1 MTTSTSTSTSTST
14 GARSAARADADA
26 VQRDLGSSCEV
37 APAGPHDAVA
47 GVAPALVA
55 RPASAEQVS
64 AVMAAAARHDLA
76 VVARGAGTKL
86 AWGRAPERVDLVVD
100 TTAMS
105 AVIDHAAG
113 DLIVEVEAGARLEH
127 VNATVAAAGQRL
139 ALDVTHPGATV
150 GGTLAANASGPLR
163 RSVGTARD
171 LMIGCSV
178 VRADGVLSH
187 AGGRVVK
194 NVAGYDVGKLT
205 IGSLGTLA
213 VITRAVFRLHPLPPA
228 RALVSIEVGPGDGTV
243 HERVHELVHAVV
255 HSQLVPAAV
264 EVDVDRADGP
274 ATVQVLLEGTEGGV
288 AARTRGLLA
297 LLGGDARVGQ
307 DVPQGWGVPP
317 FPDGGTGMKLTFALS
332 GLGAVLGALAA
343 AGAATGLR
351 PAVRGSAGSGVLMV
365 GLVADAEPGAVLEV
379 LARVRAVCGEHGGA
393 AVVLTAP
400 PAVEAALAAAP
411 EPAGA
416 WGPVP
421 AIALMRAVKERFDPE
436 RRLAP
441 GRFVG
446 GI

>member
-1 MTTSTSTSTSTST
+1 MTTSTDP
-14 GARSAARADADA
+14 RSAARADADA

-37 APAGPHDAVA
+37 SPAGPGDAVA

-55 RPASAEQVS
+55 RPASTEQVCS
-64 AVMAAAARHDLA
+64 VMAAAARHGLA

-86 AWGRAPERVDLVVD
+86 AWGRPPERVDLVVD

-105 AVIDHAAG
+105 AVLDHAAG
-113 DLIVEVEAGARLEH
+113 DLIVEVEAGARLEQ
-127 VNATVAAAGQRL
+127 VNAVVAAAGQRL

-150 GGTLAANASGPLR
+150 GGTLGANASGPLR
-163 RSVGTARD
+163 RSAGTARD

-178 VRADGVLSH
+178 VRADGVLAH

-228 RALVSIEVGPGDGTV
+228 RALVSVETDPVGG
-243 HERVHELVHAVV
+243 VHELVHAVV

-274 ATVQVLLEGTEGGV
+274 ASVQVLLEGTEGGV
-288 AARTRGLLA
+288 AARTRALLA
-297 LLGGDARVGQ
+297 LLGDDAHVGQ

-332 GLGAVLGALAA
+332 GLGSVLGALAA

-365 GLVADAEPGAVLEV
+365 GLAADAEPGAVAEV

-400 PAVEAALAAAP
+400 PAVEAELAAMP

>member
-1 MTTSTSTSTSTST
+1 MTTPTST

-37 APAGPHDAVA
+37 SPAGPGDAVA

-55 RPASAEQVS
+55 RPASAEQVCS
-64 AVMAAAARHDLA
+64 VMAAAARHGLA
-76 VVARGAGTKL
+76 VVPRGSGTKL
-86 AWGRAPERVDLVVD
+86 AWGRPPERVDLVLD
-100 TTAMS
+100 TTAMA
-105 AVIDHAAG
+105 AVLDHAAG
-113 DLIVEVEAGARLEH
+113 DLIVEVEAGARLDQ

-139 ALDVTHPGATV
+139 ALDATHPGATV
-150 GGTLAANASGPLR
+150 GGTLGANASGPLR
-163 RSVGTARD
+163 RSAGTARD

-194 NVAGYDVGKLT
+194 NVAGYDVGKLA

-213 VITRAVFRLHPLPPA
+213 VITRAVFRLHPLPAA
-228 RALVSIEVGPGDGTV
+228 RALVSVEADPVGGV
-243 HERVHELVHAVV
+243 HDLVHAVV

-264 EVDVDRADGP
+264 EVDQDGDGP
-274 ATVQVLLEGTEGGV
+274 ASVQVLLEGTEGGV
-288 AARTRGLLA
+288 AARTRALVA
-297 LLGGDARVGQ
+297 LLGDDAQVGQ
-307 DVPQGWGVPP
+307 DVPHGWGAPP
-317 FPDGGTGMKLTFALS
+317 FPDGGTGMRLTFALS

-365 GLVADAEPGAVLEV
+365 GLAADAEPGAVAEV

-400 PAVEAALAAAP
+400 PHVEAELAALP

-421 AIALMRAVKERFDPE
+421 AIALMRAVKDRFDPE

>member
-1 MTTSTSTSTSTST
+1 MTTST
-14 GARSAARADADA
+14 GARSAARAEADA

-55 RPASAEQVS
+55 RPASTEQVR

-86 AWGRAPERVDLVVD
+86 AWGRPPERVDLVVD

-105 AVIDHAAG
+105 AVLDHAAG
-113 DLIVEVEAGARLEH
+113 DLIVEVEAGARLEQ
-127 VNATVAAAGQRL
+127 VNAVVAAAGQRL
-139 ALDVTHPGATV
+139 ALDATHPGATV
-150 GGTLAANASGPLR
+150 GGTLGANASGPLR

-228 RALVSIEVGPGDGTV
+228 RALVSVEAEPTGAGVGAAV
-243 HERVHELVHAVV
+243 HGLVHAVV

-264 EVDVDRADGP
+264 EVDQDGDGP
-274 ATVQVLLEGTEGGV
+274 ARVQVLLEGTEGGV
-288 AARTRGLLA
+288 AARTRALLA
-297 LLGGDARVGQ
+297 LLGEDAQVGQ
-307 DVPQGWGVPP
+307 DVPQGWGAPP

-365 GLVADAEPGAVLEV
+365 GLGADAEPGPVAEV

-400 PAVEAALAAAP
+400 PAVEAALAALP